1 MISRLFLR
9 PIEHGNNGNR
19 VTQKIVMMDKTAK
32 EQKLEKVM
40 TQILNKAW
48 NDEQFKQNLV
58 NNPEATLV
66 EYLGRSFES
75 DSKIVVLDKSNPDHV
90 YITIPPKPS
99 LEDMELNEEQLEMVS
114 GGSDEVPSPWPV
126 IGYVIT
132 HPIEAG
138 KGLYNF
144 ISGII

>member
-1 MISRLFLR
+1 M
-9 PIEHGNNGNR
+9 E
-19 VTQKIVMMDKTAK
+19 KTMK

-40 TQILNKAW
+40 TKILNKAW
-48 NDEQFKQNLV
+48 NDEEFKQALV
-58 NNPEATLV
+58 NNPEATL
-66 EYLGRSFES
+66 EDYLGRSFES
-75 DSKIVVLDKSNPDHV
+75 DSRIVVLDKSNPNNV

-114 GGSDEVPSPWPV
+114 GGGEDVPSPWPV

-132 HPIEAG
+132 HPIETG

-144 ISGII
+144 ISGIL